1 MGEKRITI
9 PDKRKMRNL
18 IQYRDMSDEDF
29 DKVFARKVLNV
40 TPSVEFEKRIEKK
53 LVEFEKDYELND
65 LKINDMDT
73 LRALVQAQIALED
86 YEQFLFKE
94 RANTV
99 SLDNIVL
106 IDKIQKVMSDLRSDI
121 SSFQNDLK
129 ITRKFRKSDQET
141 SIISF
146 IDSLKAKAKKFS
158 ESKMSYVYCDRCNML
173 VATIWTL
180 YPTESKNKLRFVC
193 NRPTENGETGEI
205 CGQVMNVSTKELFEN
220 GGTNHPELMPEGM
233 L

>member
-1 MGEKRITI
+1 MGEKRLTI
-9 PDKRKMRNL
+9 PNKTKMRNL
-18 IQYRDMSDEDF
+18 IQYKDMSDEDF
-29 DKVFARKVLNV
+29 DTVFAKKVLNV
-40 TPSVEFEKRIEKK
+40 SPSMEFEKRILKK
-53 LVEFEKDYELND
+53 LSDFEKDYDLND

-86 YEQFLFKE
+86 YEQVLYKE
-94 RANTV
+94 RSSSV
-99 SLDNIVL
+99 SLDNIVM

-158 ESKMSYVYCDRCNML
+158 ESRMSYIFCDQCKML
-173 VATIWTL
+173 LATVWTL
-180 YPTESKNKLRFVC
+180 YPESNKNKLRFVC
-193 NRPTENGETGEI
+193 HRPTENGEI
-205 CGQVMNVSTKELFEN
+205 CGGVVTISTKELFDA

-233 L
+233 N